1 MQYIIRSFNV
11 EHGQIT
17 VEYDGKWVY
26 AIDLPIEDGAFPV
39 GERLEEVIQGMAPT
53 WLAERQ
59 SSLASTPANTDA
71 IQALVQPLP
80 APVISNPIRATLSD
94 TANNADVEFIKEVI
108 NEVLLAKGL

>member
-71 IQALVQPLP
+71 IQALVQPF
-80 APVISNPIRATLSD
+80 PVPDTTDIRELTLSE
-94 TANNADVEFIKEVI
+94 TANNGDVEFIKEVI